1 MNKETQQPM
10 HIVRLTAQNTLNMSA
25 IDVELNN
32 GTVVIS
38 GKNGA
43 GKSNFLKAIEF
54 ALDGKVLSRTV
65 EPVKHGET
73 SGKVVLDLGDITVTR
88 SFTNERSSLQISNS
102 EGMVFKSPQ
111 AMLDKFRGHI
121 GFDPLEF
128 ANLDA
133 KQQKE
138 TLLKLCEIPVDLD
151 KMDAD
156 RKTIFQHRTDLN
168 RQIKS
173 LTAQKDAISPHTELP
188 DIEED
193 STELMTKYQQA
204 LTLQNQ
210 DDNAKQAI
218 ETMDQAI
225 RQKHEKVQLMQEQ
238 MNRISQ
244 EIIDLSKRKIEI
256 DLHRQNNIPPD
267 PELFKLKL
275 ARIQETN
282 RMIREKQTCN
292 KLIGDILELQK
303 QTSEATMQIEA
314 IDAEKTS
321 VIENAN
327 MPVPGLGFDET
338 GVTFEGLPLSQRSD
352 GEKIRISIGIGMAI
366 NPTLKTLWITDAS
379 LLDDDSIAEVSKMA
393 EEHGYQLFLEKVDSS
408 GKMGIYIEDGEVKKV
423 N

>member
-1 MNKETQQPM
+1 MNEESQKPM

-32 GTVVIS
+32 GTVIIS

-54 ALDGKVLSRTV
+54 ALDGKVLSKTV
-65 EPVKHGET
+65 EPVKRGET

-138 TLLKLCEIPVDLD
+138 TLLKLCDIPVDLD
-151 KMDAD
+151 EMDLK
-156 RKTIFQHRTDLN
+156 RKTIFDQRTHLN

-173 LTAQKDAISPHTELP
+173 LNAQKDAIPSHPDLP
-188 DIEED
+188 DVEED
-193 STELMTKYQQA
+193 STELMTKYQTA
-204 LTLQNQ
+204 MTLQNE
-210 DDNAKQAI
+210 DTNAQRAIESMEQAI
-218 ETMDQAI
+218 K
-225 RQKHEKVQLMQEQ
+225 QKHEKIQLMQSQ
-238 MNRISQ
+238 MDSIAK
-244 EIIDLSKRKIEI
+244 EIVDLGSRRAETE
-256 DLHRQNNIPPD
+256 LHRRNNVPPD

-275 ARIQETN
+275 ASIQETN

-292 KLIGDILELQK
+292 KLIGDILELTK
-303 QTSEATMQIEA
+303 QAGIATDELKL
-314 IDAEKTS
+314 IDETKTN
-321 VIENAN
+321 VMENAN

-338 GVTFEGLPLSQRSD
+338 GITFEGLPLSQRSD
-352 GEKIRISIGIGMAI
+352 GEKIRISVGIGMAI

-393 EEHGYQLFLEKVDSS
+393 AEHGYQLFLEKVDGS
-408 GKMGIYIEDGEVKKV
+408 GNMGIYIEDGEIKKV